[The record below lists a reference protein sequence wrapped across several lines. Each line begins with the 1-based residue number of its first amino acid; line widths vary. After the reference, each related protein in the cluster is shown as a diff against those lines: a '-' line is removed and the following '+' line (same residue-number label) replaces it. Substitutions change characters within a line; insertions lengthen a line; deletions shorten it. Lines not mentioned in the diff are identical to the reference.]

1 MEGYVGPDYGYRS
14 RVLRVLSVAALLVV
28 VAAGCGG
35 ASGPQRPAFHGVP
48 RVLAQRWERQASA
61 IAEAASA
68 GDGCRAMQLANSL
81 RADVVASKDEV
92 PTRLRPPLL
101 TGVNALADRIAC
113 TPPTVAPEKKP
124 KPPPEKHDHH
134 DHHGHHKHGDG
145 NGGGNE
151 G

>member
-1 MEGYVGPDYGYRS
+1 MEGYVGPDFGYRS
-14 RVLRVLSVAALLVV
+14 RVLRVLSAATLLVV

-35 ASGPQRPAFHGVP
+35 VAGPQRPAFHGVP
-48 RVLAQRWERQASA
+48 RVLAQRWEGQASA
-61 IAEAASA
+61 IAAAAST
-68 GDGCRAMQLANSL
+68 GDSCRAMQLADSL
-81 RADVVASKDEV
+81 RTEVVAAKDEV
-92 PTRLRPPLL
+92 PARLRPPLL

-134 DHHGHHKHGDG
+134 DHHKHGDG